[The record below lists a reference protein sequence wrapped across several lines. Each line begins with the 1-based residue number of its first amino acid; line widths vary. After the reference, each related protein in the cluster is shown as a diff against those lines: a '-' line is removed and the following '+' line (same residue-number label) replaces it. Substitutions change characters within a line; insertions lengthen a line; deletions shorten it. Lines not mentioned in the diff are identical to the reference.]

1 METQSNTTIQFSQP
15 LIAEAHG
22 PPKIPL
28 SISNIYVRTNPT
40 RKQNH
45 TLLLTSHIPT
55 ALKRSLKLQ
64 LIKLISHFH
73 QLQDTTMNF
82 TEGMKKTKYGN

>member
-15 LIAEAHG
+15 LIAKAHG

-40 RKQNH
+40 RKAKPYA
-45 TLLLTSHIPT
+45 TI
-55 ALKRSLKLQ
+55 
-64 LIKLISHFH
+64 
-73 QLQDTTMNF
+73 D
-82 TEGMKKTKYGN
+82 